1 MRIRLLLNSEIG
13 KAFMSILLGVGLAT
27 FFREVC
33 KDKNCIRFKGPI
45 LSDIDGKVY
54 KHGDKCYRYE
64 TQSSSTCGAEPNRKT
79 VDVSLDRDKADTE
92 SMKEM
97 FLSGFRQ

>member
-33 KDKNCIRFKGPI
+33 EEKSCIRFKGPI
-45 LSDIDGKVY
+45 LSDIDGRVY
-54 KHGDKCYRYE
+54 KHGDKCYRYD
-64 TQSSSTCGAEPNRKT
+64 TQSSSTCGADPNRKT
-79 VDVSLDRDKADTE
+79 VDVSLKREKDDADAT
-92 SMKEM
+92 KEM

>member
-33 KDKNCIRFKGPI
+33 VDKSCIRFKGPI
-45 LSDIDGKVY
+45 LSGVDGRIY
-54 KHGDKCYRYE
+54 KHGDKCYRYD
-64 TQSSSTCGAEPNRKT
+64 TQSSSTCSADPNRKT
-79 VDVSLDRDKADTE
+79 VDVSLQKEKDDEEAT
-92 SMKEM
+92 KEM